1 MTSPADVLDFWFGP
15 DLAPWQLARWFRPD
29 PAFDAAI
36 RDRFGDLLAPA
47 RDGALDAWAATPD
60 GALALLLVLDQ
71 FPRNLHRGT
80 ALAFASDAHA
90 RAIARRAVLRDR
102 MDLGLPPSARCF
114 LYLPFEHAEDMAD
127 QDLSV
132 ALFEGLRDDPVHA
145 APGGSI
151 AYAWAHRAVIRRFGR
166 FPHRNAALGRATTA
180 AEAEY
185 LAQPGA
191 GF

>member
-1 MTSPADVLDFWFGP
+1 MTAPAEILDVWFGP
-15 DLAPWQLARWFRPD
+15 DLAPWQPRWFVAD

-36 RDRFGDLLAPA
+36 RDRFGALLAPA

-80 ALAFASDAHA
+80 PMAFASDPHA
-90 RAIARRAVLRDR
+90 RTIARRAVLRDR
-102 MDLGLPPSARCF
+102 MDLGFPPSARCF
-114 LYLPFEHAEDMAD
+114 LYLPFEHAEDATC

>member
-1 MTSPADVLDFWFGP
+1 MTSPAEIVEFWFGS
-15 DLAPWQLARWFRPD
+15 DLAAWQLERWFRPD
-29 PAFDAAI
+29 AAFDAAC
-36 RDRFGDLLAPA
+36 RDRFGALLVPA
-47 RDGALDAWAATPD
+47 RDGVFDTWAGTPE
-60 GALALLLVLDQ
+60 GAVALLLLLDQ

-80 ALAFASDAHA
+80 SEAFASDAHA
-90 RAIARRAVLRDR
+90 RAVARRAVLRDR
-102 MDLGLPPSARCF
+102 HDLALPCTARCF
-114 LYLPFEHAEDMAD
+114 LYLPFEHAEDAAD

-166 FPHRNAALGRATTA
+166 FPHRNAALGRESTA
-180 AEAEY
+180 AERAY
-185 LAQPGA
+185 LAEPGA